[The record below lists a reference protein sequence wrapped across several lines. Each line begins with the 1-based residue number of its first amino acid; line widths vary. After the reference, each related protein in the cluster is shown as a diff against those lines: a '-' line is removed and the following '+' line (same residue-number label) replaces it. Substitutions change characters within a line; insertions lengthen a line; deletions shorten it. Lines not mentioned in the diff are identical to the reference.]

1 MMWKVEIHELPAKKL
16 NLKYIC
22 SSDFQDTG
30 RAGLGVEL
38 SIFIGGGAKKE
49 GRWEY
54 IRFSVA
60 VKSNT
65 EL

>member
-38 SIFIGGGAKKE
+38 SIFIGGEQKKKAD
-49 GRWEY
+49 GN
-54 IRFSVA
+54 I
-60 VKSNT
+60 
-65 EL
+65 